1 MAKSQGRALAEGEGD
16 RDRSESLAE
25 RVAGTLGRRIVAG
38 RYRPGD
44 TLPTEPQVQE
54 EFGVSRTAVREAVRL
69 LAAKGMTRSRP
80 KTGTKVLPVTDW
92 NLLDPTVLRWH
103 VDQAPTDAFIHSLFE
118 MRSIIEP
125 AAAARAAERV
135 TPGQLA
141 VLERAMK
148 GIEKGPRASPQQVAA
163 DIDFHMTILEASH
176 NPLLRSV
183 GAAIQSALELTF
195 SLGWRTVMENDA
207 VIRHRAILE
216 AIREGRSDDAFVSM
230 RRLLRSSKG
239 DVFDVLW
246 DNRTEERAAGP
257 EGDTDTENTRE

>member
-1 MAKSQGRALAEGEGD
+1 MTKPEGRAQLGTDGD
-16 RDRSESLAE
+16 RSGSLAE
-25 RVAGTLGRRIVAG
+25 RVADELGRRIVSG
-38 RYRPGD
+38 RYRPGE

-80 KTGTKVLPVTDW
+80 KTGTKVMPVTDW

-103 VDQAPTDAFIHSLFE
+103 VDQEPTEAFIHSLFE
-118 MRSIIEP
+118 MRDIIEP

-135 TPGQLA
+135 SREQLA
-141 VLERAMK
+141 VLEKAMK
-148 GIEKGPRASPQQVAA
+148 GIEKGPRASPDQVAA
-163 DIDFHMTILEASH
+163 DIVFHMTILEASQ

-195 SLGWRTVMENDA
+195 SLGWRTVMESDA
-207 VIRHRAILE
+207 VIRHRAIFE
-216 AIREGRSDDAFVSM
+216 AIRDRRPDDAYMSM

-246 DNRTEERAAGP
+246 DNRTEDDSASG
-257 EGDTDTENTRE
+257 G